1 MLPRRY
7 QPGWAVHSRSESRGP
22 VRLDPPDGHSATT
35 LLHWLE
41 HMYRYD
47 LFVSYKREPSGK
59 RLVTPWLREVLN
71 RIEYWVGQDMG
82 GLLDHVWM

>member
-1 MLPRRY
+1 
-7 QPGWAVHSRSESRGP
+7 
-22 VRLDPPDGHSATT
+22 
-35 LLHWLE
+35 
-41 HMYRYD
+41 MYRYD

-82 GLLDHVWM
+82 GVSVEVFFDEESIEVGSDWPQISGNRAVVVL